1 MKALPLFDHRE
12 LKAVQRAREELL
24 KRLRRGGIEAH
35 SRIRMEHKLA
45 MLTARQIRL
54 ESQLGNESPGGR
66 HV

>member
-1 MKALPLFDHRE
+1 MTSLPLFDFRE
-12 LKAVQRAREELL
+12 LKAVQSAREALL
-24 KRLRRGGIEAH
+24 KRLRHGGIEAH

-54 ESQLGNESPGGR
+54 ELELGAERDGGR